1 MVLQNGMEK
10 GDAIPAKAGSSQP
23 SSESWGA

>member
-1 MVLQNGMEK
+1 MLLQNGMEK
-10 GDAIPAKAGSSQP
+10 GDARQAKAGSSQP